1 MAILRSISGAG
12 NGMQIGNPFSFG
24 ASGFVRQAYI
34 DATDIDKLSSSVKS
48 FREPLTLSLNAVVQ
62 PAIVSNFADQGRPR
76 WKPLSAAT
84 LASRNPLRTTKKN
97 VKTKS
102 SGNRILDRTGRL
114 KNIATQK
121 NLWEIKD
128 DQLTFRINFFTQK
141 VVYGAFHQMGTK
153 NMVARP
159 FISMTEKD
167 EDDVEDIFELWLQTR
182 MEKYWGRSGTGE

>member
-1 MAILRSISGAG
+1 MAILRSISDAG

-24 ASGFVRQAYI
+24 ANGFVRQAYI

-48 FREPLTLSLNAVVQ
+48 FREPLTLTLNAVVQ
-62 PAIVSNFADQGRPR
+62 PAIVSNFANQGRPR
-76 WKPLSAAT
+76 WTPLAAAT
-84 LASRNPLRTTKKN
+84 LDSRNPRKTTKKN
-97 VKTKS
+97 AKTKS

-128 DQLTFRINFFTQK
+128 DQLTFRVNFFTQK
-141 VVYGAFHQMGTK
+141 VTYGAFHQLGTR
-153 NMVARP
+153 NMPARP